1 MKSFRFS
8 RKYLSVPYILFL
20 IFFVLIPTFIIAY
33 YACTDSSGKFSFY
46 NLITFFENKAKIV
59 DLIRSFVLAFV
70 NTILCL
76 VISYPLAMI
85 LSNRKMNKSFII
97 VLMFLMPMWI
107 NFVLRTA
114 ATRDLLRWIGLD
126 GGIYP
131 YTASII
137 GLVYNYIP
145 FMLMPLY
152 STMLKMDR
160 SQIEASADLGAKPHQ
175 TFFKVMIPMTM
186 PGIISGCTMVF
197 MPTMSSYV
205 VINIMSENKIA
216 ILGNLIEDSFNLSN
230 WNGGSFVALIMLI
243 IIGITQLLTRNM
255 EKEENV
261 RGALW

>member
-8 RKYLSVPYILFL
+8 RKYLSVPYVLFL

-33 YACTDSSGKFSFY
+33 YACTDSAGKFSFY
-46 NLITFFENKAKIV
+46 NLVTFFENKAKIV
-59 DLIRSFVLAFV
+59 DLIRSFVLALI
-70 NTILCL
+70 NTVLCL
-76 VISYPLAMI
+76 IISYPLAMI
-85 LSNRKMNKSFII
+85 LSNKKYNKSFII

-126 GGIYP
+126 GGLYP

-152 STMLKMDR
+152 STMLKMDK

-175 TFFKVMIPMTM
+175 TFVKVIIPMTM

-205 VINIMSENKIA
+205 IVNIMSENKIA
-216 ILGNLIEDSFNLSN
+216 ILGNLIDDSFNLSN

-243 IIGITQLLTRNM
+243 IIGITQLLTRNV